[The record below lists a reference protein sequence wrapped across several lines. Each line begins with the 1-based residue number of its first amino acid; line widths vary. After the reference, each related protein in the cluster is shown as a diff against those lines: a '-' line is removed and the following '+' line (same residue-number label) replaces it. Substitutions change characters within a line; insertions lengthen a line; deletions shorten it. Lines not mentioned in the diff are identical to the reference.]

1 MLRLER
7 VRGFLVD
14 YEARRHVTSI
24 QISDSGNAVCGEIG
38 SSMNVSAD
46 IERLGPC
53 RRPGERV
60 AGYQCWSDLLFAH
73 WRGPVELLRPLIPRD
88 LEIDTFE
95 GEAWLGL
102 VPFHMSG
109 VRPAWFPSMPY
120 VSEFHETNLRTYVHF
135 RGGDPGVWFI
145 SLDAACRA
153 VVEVARWKWHL
164 NYFHSEM
171 DLLREGDEVRYSSR
185 RIDRRSSRRA
195 EVDISA
201 RVGEALN
208 PEPGVSVEPGTLEH
222 FLAERYVLYAEDHRG
237 KLLRGRVHH
246 SPYPLRSAEVVSCR
260 QTLASAA
267 EVPVSGQPDHLLFS
281 EGVTVD
287 IFPLRRVSL

>member
-1 MLRLER
+1 MSILTA
-7 VRGFLVD
+7 GSG
-14 YEARRHVTSI
+14 EAF
-24 QISDSGNAVCGEIG
+24 CGETG
-38 SSMNVSAD
+38 SFMSVD
-46 IERLGPC
+46 VDRLAPC
-53 RRPGERV
+53 RRPDGRA

-73 WRGPVELLRPLIPRD
+73 WRVPVELLRPLIPRE

-135 RGGDPGVWFI
+135 RGRDPGVWFI

-171 DLLREGDEVRYSSR
+171 DLLRDGDEVQYSSW
-185 RIDRRSSRRA
+185 RIDRRSPRRA
-195 EVDISA
+195 EVEISA
-201 RVGEALN
+201 RIGGALN
-208 PEPGVSVEPGTLEH
+208 SEPGVGAEAGTLEH

-237 KLLRGRVHH
+237 RLLRGRVHH

-260 QTLASAA
+260 QTLASAE
-267 EVPVSGQPDHLLFS
+267 EVPVSGQPDHVLFS

>member
-1 MLRLER
+1 MSILTAGSGKAFCGETGASMSVDVDIDRLE
-7 VRGFLVD
+7 
-14 YEARRHVTSI
+14 
-24 QISDSGNAVCGEIG
+24 
-38 SSMNVSAD
+38 
-46 IERLGPC
+46 PC
-53 RRPGERV
+53 RRPDETV

-73 WRGPVELLRPLIPRD
+73 WRVPVELLRPLIPRE

-109 VRPAWFPSMPY
+109 VRPAWFPSLPY

-135 RGGDPGVWFI
+135 RGRDPGVWFI

-171 DLLREGDEVRYSSR
+171 DLLRESDEVRYSSR
-185 RIDRRSSRRA
+185 RIDRRSPRRA

-201 RVGEALN
+201 RIGEALN
-208 PEPGVSVEPGTLEH
+208 SESGVSAEAGTLEH
-222 FLAERYVLYAEDHRG
+222 FLAERYILYAEDHRG
-237 KLLRGRVHH
+237 RLLRGRVHH
-246 SPYPLRSAEVVSCR
+246 SPYPLRSAEIVSCR
-260 QTLASAA
+260 QTLASAE
-267 EVPVSGQPDHLLFS
+267 EVPVSGQPDHVLFS

>member
-1 MLRLER
+1 MNNLAA
-7 VRGFLVD
+7 G
-14 YEARRHVTSI
+14 
-24 QISDSGNAVCGEIG
+24 SGNALCSEAG
-38 SSMNVSAD
+38 SFMKMGVD
-46 IERLGPC
+46 IDKPGQV
-53 RRPGERV
+53 RRPNERV

-73 WRGPVELLRPLIPRD
+73 WRVPVDLLRPLIPRE
-88 LEIDTFE
+88 LEIDTFD

-109 VRPAWFPSMPY
+109 VRPAWFPALPY

-135 RGGDPGVWFI
+135 HGRDPGVWFV

-164 NYFHSEM
+164 NYFYADMELVR
-171 DLLREGDEVRYSSR
+171 DGNNVRYSSQR
-185 RIDRRSSRRA
+185 LDSRSPRRA
-195 EVDISA
+195 EVEIAAEIGGS
-201 RVGEALN
+201 LN
-208 PEPGVSVEPGTLEH
+208 PEPGTSVEPGTLEH
-222 FLAERYVLYAEDHRG
+222 FLAERYVLYASDHRG
-237 KLLRGRVHH
+237 RLLRGRVHH
-246 SPYPLRSAEVVSCR
+246 SPYPLRSAKVVSCR

-267 EVPVSGQPDHLLFS
+267 EVPVSGQPDHVLFS

>member
-1 MLRLER
+1 M
-7 VRGFLVD
+7 
-14 YEARRHVTSI
+14 SI
-24 QISDSGNAVCGEIG
+24 LTSDSGNAVCGETG
-38 SSMNVSAD
+38 SSMNASVD
-46 IERLGPC
+46 IDRLAPCCRPEERL
-53 RRPGERV
+53 

-73 WRGPVELLRPLIPRD
+73 WRVPVELLRPLIPRE
-88 LEIDTFE
+88 LEIDTFD

-153 VVEVARWKWHL
+153 IVEVARWKWHL
-164 NYFHSEM
+164 NYFHAEM
-171 DLLREGDEVRYSSR
+171 DLRREGDEVRYSSR

-208 PEPGVSVEPGTLEH
+208 SEPGVSVEAGTLEH
-222 FLAERYVLYAEDHRG
+222 FLAERYILYAADHRG
-237 KLLRGRVHH
+237 RLLRGRVHH
-246 SPYPLRSAEVVSCR
+246 SPYSLRSAEVVSCR

-267 EVPVSGQPDHLLFS
+267 EVPVSGQPDHVLFC

>member
-1 MLRLER
+1 MSGLT
-7 VRGFLVD
+7 V
-14 YEARRHVTSI
+14 
-24 QISDSGNAVCGEIG
+24 DSGNAVRGETG
-38 SSMNVSAD
+38 SSMNVGVD
-46 IERLGPC
+46 IDRLGPC

-60 AGYQCWSDLLFAH
+60 AGYQRWSNLLFAH
-73 WRGPVELLRPLIPRD
+73 WRVPVELLRPLIPD
-88 LEIDTFE
+88 SLEIDTFD

-109 VRPAWFPSMPY
+109 VRPAWFPAMPH

-135 RGGDPGVWFI
+135 RGRDPGVWFI

-171 DLLREGDEVRYSSR
+171 GLLRDDDEVRYSSR
-185 RIDRRSSRRA
+185 RIDRRSPRRA

-201 RVGEALN
+201 RIGEALN
-208 PEPGVSVEPGTLEH
+208 PESGVRVEPGTLEH

-237 KLLRGRVHH
+237 NLLRGRVHH
-246 SPYPLRSAEVVSCR
+246 SPYSLRSSEVVLCR

-267 EVPVSGQPDHLLFS
+267 EVPVSGQPDHVLFS

>member
-1 MLRLER
+1 MSI
-7 VRGFLVD
+7 LV
-14 YEARRHVTSI
+14 AG
-24 QISDSGNAVCGEIG
+24 SGNEFCGETG
-38 SSMNVSAD
+38 SSMNASVD
-46 IERLGPC
+46 IDRLAPCCRPEERL
-53 RRPGERV
+53 

-73 WRGPVELLRPLIPRD
+73 WRVPVELLRPLIPRE
-88 LEIDTFE
+88 LEIDTFD

-153 VVEVARWKWHL
+153 IVEVARWKWHL
-164 NYFHSEM
+164 NYFHAEM
-171 DLLREGDEVRYSSR
+171 DLRREGDEVRYSSR

-201 RVGEALN
+201 RVGEALTS
-208 PEPGVSVEPGTLEH
+208 EPGVSVEAGTLEH
-222 FLAERYVLYAEDHRG
+222 FLAERYILYAADHRG
-237 KLLRGRVHH
+237 RLLRGRVHH

-267 EVPVSGQPDHLLFS
+267 EVPVSGQPDHVLFC